1 MNANFGEEL
10 TYWYLRLNGF
20 FIINNFVLHHNN
32 KGRTSDADLLA
43 VRFPYVQEDVGGQEN
58 DWDKAFF
65 NRIDPHTNMKID
77 SKKILGVIC
86 EVKTSESP
94 DRESIFQYHNL
105 QKSVG
110 RFGFTN
116 DLHKY
121 DDLQHN
127 AIVEFDN
134 YQVAKLLISRQR
146 NDLSQ
151 RYFHIKMIHMR
162 KFIQQRM
169 KKYQNRKMNDRMFFD
184 SSLVQYMIWEEHLR
198 KEGLH

>member
-1 MNANFGEEL
+1 MLGRI
-10 TYWYLRLNGF
+10 TD
-20 FIINNFVLHHNN
+20 NNFIDGAPEFMETISRYASRGVLVDDMLHIAMMYMS
-32 KGRTSDADLLA
+32 KIKLYKLPGGGIDEDEEIRDAFL
-43 VRFPYVQEDVGGQEN
+43 
-58 DWDKAFF
+58 
-65 NRIDPHTNMKID
+65 
-77 SKKILGVIC
+77 
-86 EVKTSESP
+86 
-94 DRESIFQYHNL
+94 REI
-105 QKSVG
+105 KEE
-110 RFGFTN
+110 T
-116 DLHKY
+116 
-121 DDLQHN
+121 
-127 AIVEFDN
+127 